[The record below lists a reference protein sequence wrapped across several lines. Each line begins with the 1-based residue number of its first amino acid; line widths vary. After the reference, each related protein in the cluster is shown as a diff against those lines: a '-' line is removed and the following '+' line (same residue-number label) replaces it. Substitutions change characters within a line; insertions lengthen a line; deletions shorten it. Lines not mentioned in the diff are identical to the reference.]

1 MKYHINRDIITGTYV
16 YEFWTGP
23 EGIDYYTGHATSLG
37 QVFELIITQENQ
49 NSLHYV
55 DSH

>member
-1 MKYHINRDIITGTYV
+1 MKYHINRDSITGTYV

-23 EGIDYYTGHATSLG
+23 EGIDYYTGHASSLG
-37 QVFELIITQENQ
+37 EVFELIIVQENQ
-49 NSLHYV
+49 NALHYV